1 MTKPN
6 YAEYEMVCP
15 SSISGRRK
23 LVFEETAKG
32 ENAENGNSFEKLL
45 EFLN

>member
-6 YAEYEMVCP
+6 YTEYEMGCP

-23 LVFEETAKG
+23 LAFEETAKG
-32 ENAENGNSFEKLL
+32 TNAENENSFEKL
-45 EFLN
+45 